1 MKDEKAYRPFQL
13 LALIIP
19 AAEAAAGRN
28 WLPTLILALASV
40 LVCTCVSA
48 LGEVNLQWLNDLRC
62 IGVILLLSGLLGWTD
77 RSWPGRGAEYVVPGV
92 LTLLAMY
99 AVWQGGA
106 VRTASVLRYGVYL
119 ILLLMALSGLLQ
131 FKAEQLRP
139 RAEMPD
145 MALTAALLLP
155 LLGRKS
161 RGWRVIPNGLAAVAA
176 SLITGGAASLYAFSR
191 GLSVAGVSEHVE
203 SVAACAITVGWFA
216 SICYLLDSVKEKEER
231 DKRPWVIGL
240 IAYGIYVLGIR
251 FRAET
256 FVATELVLWAI
267 IPAIWAMKEKMKK
280 KQKGG

>member
-1 MKDEKAYRPFQL
+1 MKNEKAYRPFQL
-13 LALIIP
+13 LALTIP
-19 AAEAAAGRN
+19 AAEAAAGKN
-28 WLPTLILALASV
+28 WLPVLILALASV

-48 LGEVNLQWLNDLRC
+48 LGEVKLPWLNDLRS
-62 IGVILLLSGLLGWTD
+62 IGVILILSGLLGWTD
-77 RSWPGRGAEYVVPGV
+77 RSWPGRGAAYVVPGA

-99 AVWQGGA
+99 AVWQGSA
-106 VRTASVLRYGVYL
+106 VRAASVLRYGVYL

-131 FKAEQLRP
+131 FRPEQLRP

-145 MALTAALLLP
+145 MTLTAALLLP

-161 RGWRVIPNGLAAVAA
+161 RGWRIIPNGATAVAA

-191 GLSVAGVSEHVE
+191 GLSIAGVSEHVE

-216 SICYLLDSVKEKEER
+216 AICYLLDSVKEKEEK
-231 DKRPWVIGL
+231 DKRPWIIGL
-240 IAYGIYVLGIR
+240 IAYVVYALGIR

-256 FVATELVLWAI
+256 FVATELILWAI
-267 IPAIWAMKEKMKK
+267 VPAIWFVKEKLKK